1 MTRQFK
7 STDEEMR
14 EHKAQLE
21 QRIDQNKDEIETLL
35 KQKAEILREKNQI
48 EQKKNDEIK
57 ELQSYIDQMHTS
69 FAGMLKKTLEKMKER
84 IKLANDA
91 WEDE

>member
-84 IKLANDA
+84 IRNMLS
-91 WEDE
+91 